1 MPVECGI
8 CDGASRKWD
17 RRAPAEDPSHGW
29 CPECENT
36 GKVLPPPPTDEQ
48 IDGREYGRCHGLRG
62 RRGFNPPRNERE
74 LCERCNGAGRI
85 GAVENRWVCLG
96 GMKYPNGRAAGWLT
110 CKGRSD
116 IVADDATWTGGEAG
130 LADADQDDGAEGVV
144 AHVAAV
150 AHVVPRRHVQPSD
163 TKWPRDRRRDHAYP
177 VCTQRR

>member
-48 IDGREYGRCHGLRG
+48 IDGRECGRCHGLRG

-116 IVADDATWTGGEAG
+116 IVADDATWTAAKRAWRTRTKTTVLKEWWHT
-130 LADADQDDGAEGVV
+130 LPPLLTLCPDGMYSRPIRNGRVTVV
-144 AHVAAV
+144 VTFE
-150 AHVVPRRHVQPSD
+150 PEL
-163 TKWPRDRRRDHAYP
+163 
-177 VCTQRR
+177 